1 MVLKA
6 VQIVYEGEQMKECWL
21 MFLIGFTVAGVMFQF
36 VDSADLFG
44 RLTYSKKNIIE
55 HQCGGY
61 NKEGEFEWYK
71 VEPKDNK

>member
-6 VQIVYEGEQMKECWL
+6 VQIMYEGEQMKEGWL

-36 VDSADLFG
+36 LDSADLFG

-61 NKEGEFEWYK
+61 NKEGVFEWYTIGLK
-71 VEPKDNK
+71 ENK